1 MITKELQE
9 TLNLA
14 ATEAVVRRHE
24 MLTLEHLLFAL
35 LQDATGSDVI
45 IKCGGNIEQLRRELE
60 QFFNEEMVSAGGN
73 GEHFPDQTDAFGR
86 VVERAIMQARAS
98 AQNNVDAGNIIASL
112 FEENHSHAR
121 FLLERQGITRL
132 DVLNFISHG
141 ITKADS
147 IFEQMPGEGSEGED
161 EEEMENRRVRDPLT
175 SFTTNLIERASAGEI
190 DPLIGRQMELER
202 TIQILC
208 RRRKNN
214 PLLIGDPGVGKTA
227 IAEGLA
233 LRIQQNQVPEVLEKT
248 EVYALDLGALLA
260 GTRYR
265 GEFEQRL
272 KAVIAALQKKK
283 RVILF
288 IDEIHTVVGAGS
300 VSGGTMDASNLL
312 KPVLASGG
320 LRCIGSTTHHE
331 YKASF
336 ERDRALARRFQTI
349 EVCQPSIEE
358 TYLILL
364 GLKSHYEEH
373 HGVRYSD
380 EALRAAAELA
390 AKHINDRFLPDKA
403 IDVIDEVGAAT
414 KLLPVDERP
423 ELITEHEVEAVIA
436 RMARIPTRTV
446 SRSDKERL
454 LQLESD
460 LREVIYGQDHAVKQ
474 IVEAIKLS
482 RAGLGQA
489 DRPIGAFLFSGPTGV
504 GKTELAKQLARSL
517 GIEFIRFDMSEY
529 MESHTVSRLIGA
541 PPGYVGFDQSGLL
554 TDAIRRTPF
563 AVLVLDEIEKA
574 HPDIFNILLQVM
586 DHATLTDNNGNKADF
601 RNIILIM
608 TTNAGARDLSG
619 SRLGFKVAASA
630 NGANGANGGGLSGTG
645 SKARGAIERTF
656 SPEFRNR
663 LDGWIAFDQLP
674 PHVIERVVDK
684 FIGELENQ
692 LKPKNVTIELTPA
705 GREWLARKGY
715 DEQFGARPMARLIQ
729 SKIREPLAGEI
740 LFGQLEH
747 GGEVTVDAKD
757 DELALTFHPSQN
769 GQETN

>member
-630 NGANGANGGGLSGTG
+630 NSANGGGLSGTG

-747 GGEVTVDAKD
+747 GGEVTVDAQD

>member
-9 TLNLA
+9 TLNFA
-14 ATEAVVRRHE
+14 AKEAVVRRHE

-35 LQDATGSDVI
+35 LQDATGSEVI
-45 IKCGGNIEQLRRELE
+45 IKCGGNIDQLRRELE
-60 QFFNEEMVSAGGN
+60 QFFTNEMVSIGGT
-73 GEHFPDQTDAFGR
+73 GEHFPHQTDAFGR

-132 DVLNFISHG
+132 DVLNYISHG
-141 ITKADS
+141 IAKADNV
-147 IFEQMPGEGSEGED
+147 FENSMNEGPEGED
-161 EEEMENRRVRDPLT
+161 EEDMENRRVRDPLT
-175 SFTTNLIERASAGEI
+175 SFTTNLIERASAGGI
-190 DPLIGRQMELER
+190 DPLIGRQRELER
-202 TIQILC
+202 VIQILC

-233 LRIQQNQVPEVLEKT
+233 LKIQRNEVPEVLENT
-248 EVYALDLGALLA
+248 EVYSLDLGTLLA

-265 GEFEQRL
+265 GEFEMRL
-272 KAVIAALQKKK
+272 KAVVAALQKKK

-312 KPVLASGG
+312 KPALAAGT
-320 LRCIGSTTHHE
+320 LRCIGSTTHSE

-349 EVCQPSIEE
+349 EVSQPSVDD
-358 TYLILL
+358 TYLILQ
-364 GLKSHYEEH
+364 GLRSHYEEH

-380 EALRAAAELA
+380 EALRASAELA

-414 KLLPVDERP
+414 KLLPIEERP
-423 ELITEHEVEAVIA
+423 DLITELEVEQVVA
-436 RMARIPTRTV
+436 RMARIPSRTV
-446 SRSDKERL
+446 STSDKERL
-454 LQLESD
+454 LQLESN
-460 LREVIYGQDHAVKQ
+460 LREVIYGQDTAVRQ
-474 IVEAIKLS
+474 VVEAIKLA
-482 RAGLGQA
+482 RAGLRQPNK
-489 DRPIGAFLFSGPTGV
+489 PIGSFLFSGPTGV
-504 GKTELAKQLARSL
+504 GKTELAKQLAHSL
-517 GIEFIRFDMSEY
+517 GVEFIRFDMSEY
-529 MESHTVSRLIGA
+529 MEGHSVSRLIGA

-554 TDAIRRTPF
+554 TDAIRRSPY

-574 HPDIFNILLQVM
+574 HHDIFNILLQVM

-601 RNIILIM
+601 RNVILIM

-619 SRLGFKVAASA
+619 TRLGFMSSASTNSNVSA
-630 NGANGANGGGLSGTG
+630 GLSGTG
-645 SKARGAIERTF
+645 SKARGAIERAF

-663 LDGWIAFDQLP
+663 LDCWIPFEQLP
-674 PHVIERVVDK
+674 LQVIERVVDK
-684 FIGELENQ
+684 FIDELRAQ
-692 LKPKNVTIELTPA
+692 LQPKNVTIELTPA
-705 GREWLARKGY
+705 GRNWLAHNGY
-715 DEQFGARPMARLIQ
+715 DQKFGARPMSRLIQ

-740 LFGQLEH
+740 LFGRLEH
-747 GGEVTVDAKD
+747 GGEVLVDAPN
-757 DELALTFHPSQN
+757 DELVLTIHN
-769 GQETN
+769 GSEVN

>member
-24 MLTLEHLLFAL
+24 MLTLEHLLYAL
-35 LQDATGSDVI
+35 LRDATGSDI
-45 IKCGGNIEQLRRELE
+45 IVKCGGNIEQLRSELE
-60 QFFNEEMVSAGGN
+60 QFFDEEMVAVNGT

-98 AQNNVDAGNIIASL
+98 AQDNVDAGNILVSI

-132 DVLNFISHG
+132 DLLNFISHG
-141 ITKADS
+141 IAKTDNT
-147 IFEQMPGEGSEGED
+147 FEPMLGDGTECED
-161 EEEMENRRVRDPLT
+161 EEEMENRRVRDPLA
-175 SFTTNLIERASAGEI
+175 SFTSNLIERATAGAI
-190 DPLIGRQMELER
+190 DPLIGRQAELER

-233 LRIQQNQVPEVLEKT
+233 LKIQRGEVPEVLENT

-288 IDEIHTVVGAGS
+288 IDEIHTVVGAGA

-320 LRCIGSTTHHE
+320 LRCIGSTTHCE

-349 EVCQPSIEE
+349 EITQPNIED

-373 HGVRYSD
+373 HGVRFSD

-414 KLLPVDERP
+414 KLLPVAERP
-423 ELITEHEVEAVIA
+423 ELITECEVEAVIA
-436 RMARIPTRTV
+436 RMARIPPRTV
-446 SRSDKERL
+446 SKSDKDRL
-454 LQLESD
+454 YQLESD

-474 IVEAIKLS
+474 VVEAIKLS

-489 DRPIGAFLFSGPTGV
+489 DKPIGSFLFSGPTGV

-529 MESHTVSRLIGA
+529 MERHAVSRLIGA
-541 PPGYVGFDQSGLL
+541 PPGYVGFDQGGLL
-554 TDAIRRTPF
+554 TDSIRRTPY

-574 HPDIFNILLQVM
+574 HPDIFNVLLQVM

-601 RNIILIM
+601 RNVILIM

-619 SRLGFKVAASA
+619 TRLGFSAAES
-630 NGANGANGGGLSGTG
+630 GGLGGTG
-645 SKARGAIERTF
+645 SRARGAIERAF

-663 LDGWIAFDQLP
+663 LDAWIAFDQLP
-674 PHVIERVVDK
+674 FSVIERVVDK
-684 FIGELENQ
+684 FIAELENQ
-692 LKPKNVTIELTPA
+692 LKEKHVTIELTAA
-705 GREWLARKGY
+705 GRGWLARKGY
-715 DEQFGARPMARLIQ
+715 DQQFGARPMARLIQ
-729 SKIREPLAGEI
+729 SKVREPLAGEI
-740 LFGQLEH
+740 LFGRLEH
-747 GGEVTVDAKD
+747 GGQVTIDARN
-757 DELALTFHPSQN
+757 DELALTFEAGEDS
-769 GQETN
+769 GETN